1 MLNMIDALRKRR
13 TILKKTFS
21 LKKSNIMKKIIESKQ
36 KCDEK
41 GYLSAHL
48 TKLNMMCYTF
58 NKAFFS

>member
-1 MLNMIDALRKRR
+1 LRKRR